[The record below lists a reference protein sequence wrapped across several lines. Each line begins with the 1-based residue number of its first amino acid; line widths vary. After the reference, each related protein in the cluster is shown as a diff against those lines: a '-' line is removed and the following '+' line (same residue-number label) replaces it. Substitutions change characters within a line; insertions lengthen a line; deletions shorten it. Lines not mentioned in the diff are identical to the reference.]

1 MLKFTPAALLVST
14 LLLTSFAHADEQTRN
29 LPAFKT
35 IKSKSAFTLVVE
47 VGKTQSVMI
56 KGDEKFISRVST
68 EVYGDELVVSLKGN
82 NTVNISD
89 TAQVIITLPELSK
102 LRMEGAG
109 KTSINNVNGPR
120 LDLSYEGA
128 GMLTAKGK
136 VKILNL
142 KAQGVGLVDTK
153 ELVAEQADVNL
164 EGVGAVKVYASERLV
179 AKVQGVGSL
188 NYYGNPRSISKSVE
202 GIGSMH
208 AGD

>member
-1 MLKFTPAALLVST
+1 MLKFTPAALLVSS
-14 LLLTSFAHADEQTRN
+14 LFLTSFAHADEQNRS

-35 IKSKSAFTLVVE
+35 IKSKSAFTLLVE
-47 VGKTQSVMI
+47 VGKAQSVVI

-68 EVYGDELVVSLKGN
+68 EVFGDELVVSLKGS
-82 NTVNISD
+82 NTINISD

-109 KTSINNVNGPR
+109 KTSINNVSGPR
-120 LDLSYEGA
+120 LDISYEGA
-128 GMLTAKGK
+128 GMLTANGK
-136 VKILNL
+136 VKSLNL

-153 ELVAEQADVNL
+153 NLIAEQADVNL

-202 GIGSMH
+202 GIGSVH

>member
-1 MLKFTPAALLVST
+1 MLKFTPAALLAST
-14 LLLTSFAHADEQTRN
+14 LLLTSFAHADEQTRS

-47 VGKTQSVMI
+47 VGKTQSVVI

-68 EVYGDELVVSLKGN
+68 EVFGDELVVSLKGN
-82 NTVNISD
+82 NSINISD
-89 TAQVIITLPELSK
+89 KAQVIITLPELSK
-102 LRMEGAG
+102 LKMEGAG

-128 GMLTAKGK
+128 GMLTANGK
-136 VKILNL
+136 VKTLNL

-153 ELVAEQADVNL
+153 NLIAEQVDVNL

-202 GIGSMH
+202 GIGSVH

>member
-14 LLLTSFAHADEQTRN
+14 LLLTSFAHADEQNRS
-29 LPAFKT
+29 LPTFKT

-47 VGKTQSVMI
+47 VGKAQSVVI

-68 EVYGDELVVSLKGN
+68 EVFGDELVLSMKGS
-82 NTVNISD
+82 NTINISD
-89 TAQVIITLPELSK
+89 AAQVVITLPELSK

-109 KTSINNVNGPR
+109 KTSINNVSGPR

-128 GMLTAKGK
+128 GMLTANGK

-153 ELVAEQADVNL
+153 NLIAEQADVNL

-188 NYYGNPRSISKSVE
+188 NYYGNPRNISKSVE

>member
-1 MLKFTPAALLVST
+1 MLKFTPAALLVSS
-14 LLLTSFAHADEQTRN
+14 LLLTSFAHANEQNRS

-47 VGKTQSVMI
+47 VGKAQSVVI

-68 EVYGDELVVSLKGN
+68 EVIGDELVVSLKGN
-82 NTVNISD
+82 NTINISD
-89 TAQVIITLPELSK
+89 TAQIIVSLPELSK

-109 KTSINNVNGPR
+109 KTSINNISGPR

-128 GMLTAKGK
+128 GMLTANGK
-136 VKILNL
+136 VKSFNL

-153 ELVAEQADVNL
+153 NLIAEQADVNL

-202 GIGSMH
+202 GIGSVQ